1 MTNDDLRL
9 RLNGLT
15 DSQLRGVLRDH
26 YPAVAEW
33 VGQAD
38 RAAVTVT
45 LLDHV
50 DQRGDAE
57 RKRLGMIL
65 AVYQPGGNREGWSM
79 NDNDLAHAVVALQ
92 SQMSHAEEDVRQNQN
107 RIEEFSRQFQ
117 RVLQQLESLR
127 TNMQWL
133 TGAIVLG
140 IVVVGIL
147 LLRVVGA

>member
-38 RAAVTVT
+38 RAAVTLT
-45 LLDHV
+45 LIDHV

-65 AVYQPGGNREGWSM
+65 AMYQPVGNRDWWSV
-79 NDNDLAHAVVALQ
+79 NDNDLGHTVVALQ
-92 SQMSHAEEDVRQNQN
+92 TQMTHLGDDVRRNQIQ
-107 RIEEFSRQFQ
+107 IEEFARQFQ

-140 IVVVGIL
+140 VVVVGIL

>member
-15 DSQLRGVLRDH
+15 DSQLRGVMRDH

-38 RAAVTVT
+38 RAAATLT

-50 DQRGDAE
+50 DQRGDGE
-57 RKRLGMIL
+57 RQRLGSIL
-65 AVYQPGGNREGWSM
+65 AVYQPGRNRDGWSM
-79 NDNDLAHAVVALQ
+79 NDSDLAHTVVALT
-92 SQMSHAEEDVRQNQN
+92 SQMGHIVEDVRQNQN

-140 IVVVGIL
+140 VVVVGIL
-147 LLRVVGA
+147 LLRVLGG

>member
-9 RLNGLT
+9 RLNRLT

-38 RAAVTVT
+38 RAAVTLT
-45 LLDHV
+45 LIEHV

-57 RKRLGMIL
+57 RKRLGSIL
-65 AVYQPGGNREGWSM
+65 AVYQPDRNRDGWSM
-79 NDNDLAHAVVALQ
+79 NDNDLVHDVTFLK
-92 SQMSHAEEDVRQNQN
+92 SQMGHMVEDVRQNQN
-107 RIEEFSRQFQ
+107 RIEEFARQFQ
-117 RVLQQLESLR
+117 QVLQQLESLR

-147 LLRVVGA
+147 LLRVSGV

>member
-38 RAAVTVT
+38 RAAAT
-45 LLDHV
+45 LTLIDHV
-50 DQRGDAE
+50 DQRGDDE
-57 RKRLGMIL
+57 RQRLGMIL
-65 AVYQPGGNREGWSM
+65 NAYQPGRNQRERFV
-79 NDNDLAHAVVALQ
+79 NDNDLAHTVTALQ
-92 SQMSHAEEDVRQNQN
+92 AQMTHMGDDVRQNQN
-107 RIEEFSRQFQ
+107 RIEEFARQFQ

-147 LLRVVGA
+147 LLRVLGA

>member
-15 DSQLRGVLRDH
+15 DSQLRGVMRDH

-38 RAAVTVT
+38 RAAATVT

-50 DQRGDAE
+50 DQRGDDE
-57 RKRLGMIL
+57 RKRLGKIL
-65 AVYQPGGNREGWSM
+65 AGYQPGRNRDGWSM
-79 NDNDLAHAVVALQ
+79 NDSDLGPTVAALKA
-92 SQMSHAEEDVRQNQN
+92 QMTHLGEDVRQSQS

-117 RVLQQLESLR
+117 QAMQQLESLR

-147 LLRVVGA
+147 LGT